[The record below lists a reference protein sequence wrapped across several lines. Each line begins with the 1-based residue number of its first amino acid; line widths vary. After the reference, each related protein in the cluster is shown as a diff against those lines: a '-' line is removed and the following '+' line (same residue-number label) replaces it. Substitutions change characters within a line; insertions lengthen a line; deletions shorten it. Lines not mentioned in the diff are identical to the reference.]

1 MRSIFSAEPARGWI
15 PWGLFA
21 PILAFVFI
29 IAPDLGVSPVLVEY
43 GILDAEWEPV
53 GVNGF
58 IGFLLVPF
66 AASALVV
73 LLWVML
79 VEQRPLATIGLA
91 PQFAPSFLSGHLI
104 GIAMISSVV
113 GATWAFGGY
122 EAGGIGK
129 AFSDGRA
136 MASIGFLLL
145 AFLVQ
150 ASVEEIIF
158 RGWLL
163 SAITRKLGLVAAVV
177 LSGALFTLLHFGKGQ
192 PLLAT
197 ANTFLF
203 ALFASAWALRAGN
216 IWGVMGWHAGWNWM
230 LAVAFELP
238 VTGIDVGLPALV
250 IDMVPRGPEQLTGGA
265 EGPEA
270 SIFCTI
276 LLVAASLGLLASRG
290 STDER
295 TAKLHQTQV

>member
-1 MRSIFSAEPARGWI
+1 MRSIYSAEPARGWL

-21 PILAFVFI
+21 PVLAFVFI
-29 IAPDLGVSPVLVEY
+29 IAPDLGVSPILAEY
-43 GILDAEWEPV
+43 GILNEEFEPV
-53 GVNGF
+53 GLNGLL
-58 IGFLLVPF
+58 GFLLVPF
-66 AASALVV
+66 AASGLVV

-91 PQFAPSFLSGHLI
+91 PSFSPSFLSGHLI
-104 GIAMISSVV
+104 GAAMISSVV
-113 GATWAFGGY
+113 AATWAFGGY
-122 EAGGIGK
+122 EVGAIGK

-136 MASIGFLLL
+136 MIGIGFLLL

-150 ASVEEIIF
+150 ASVEELIF

-177 LSGALFTLLHFGKGQ
+177 LSGALFTLLHFGRDQ
-192 PLLAT
+192 PLLASV
-197 ANTFLF
+197 NTFLF

-250 IDMVPRGPEQLTGGA
+250 IEMVPRGPEHLTGGA

-276 LLVAASLGLLASRG
+276 LFVAASLGLLASRG
-290 STDER
+290 RVGDA
-295 TAKLHQTQV
+295 TAEPT